1 MKCFLKI
8 LAQIS
13 GDARPESHGLRSGA
27 LIVLAGALLGGCAV
41 VPANQSLLT
50 DGQAGEMREVMARKD
65 RIVHLSR
72 PEADDHKPVLLLLH
86 GATDDPTEM
95 MAIVQAWRGK
105 YDVFLYSYNYHE
117 RVQAVAAK
125 LVGELKCL
133 KAKKPFAGG
142 LTVVTFSYSAI
153 VFRTAVVRADDPALF
168 AGVSLVQLVP
178 TAGGSFLA
186 RSLRNP
192 LVVFLVSLTSQ
203 PSTAERPYGRF
214 AEEIWGGA
222 GSKKFYAAIP
232 PERMHT
238 ILIEADEHSLAGVKN
253 LQIQAHYHN
262 GLGPNVVVIPKS
274 FGVTHDYFPTN
285 PVGRAYLRKVLE
297 TLPATADNGPA
308 TTPASA
314 PGIFARTRLIPGAE
328 NSGAGVVQ

>member
-1 MKCFLKI
+1 MKIFL
-8 LAQIS
+8 Q
-13 GDARPESHGLRSGA
+13 LRGQVCA
-27 LIVLAGALLGGCAV
+27 LVWLALLGALFTGCAV
-41 VPANQSLLT
+41 VPANQSLLQ
-50 DGQAGEMREVMARKD
+50 DGQPGLMHAVMERKD
-65 RIVHLSR
+65 RLVHLSR
-72 PEADDHKPVLLLLH
+72 PAANDHKPVLLLLH

-95 MAIVQAWRGK
+95 MEIVQEWRGK

-117 RVQAVAAK
+117 HVQTLAAK
-125 LVGELKCL
+125 LVDELKRL
-133 KAKKPFAGG
+133 KAQTHFSTN
-142 LTVVTFSYSAI
+142 LTIVTFSYSAI
-153 VFRTAVVRADDPALF
+153 VFRTAVIQADDPAVF
-168 AGVSLVQLVP
+168 AGVSLMQLVP

-297 TLPATADNGPA
+297 ALPATADNGPA
-308 TTPASA
+308 PTPASA
-314 PGIFARTRLIPGAE
+314 PGIFAHTRLIPGAE
-328 NSGAGVVQ
+328 DFRAGVVQ

>member
-1 MKCFLKI
+1 MKFFLKSWRQI
-8 LAQIS
+8 PALAS
-13 GDARPESHGLRSGA
+13 LGLVG
-27 LIVLAGALLGGCAV
+27 GLLGGCAV
-41 VPANQSLLT
+41 VPANQSLLE
-50 DGQAGEMREVMARKD
+50 DGQPGVLKAVMERKD
-65 RIVHLSR
+65 RLVHLSR
-72 PEADDHKPVLLLLH
+72 PAADDHKPALLLLH

-95 MAIVQAWRGK
+95 MDIVQEWRGK

-117 RVQAVAAK
+117 HVQTLAAR
-125 LVGELKCL
+125 LVDELKRL
-133 KAKKPFAGG
+133 KARNNFPSG

-153 VFRTAVVRADDPALF
+153 VFRTAVIQADDPAVF

-186 RSLRNP
+186 RGLRNP

-222 GSKKFYAAIP
+222 GSQKFYAAIP

-297 TLPATADNGPA
+297 TLPATADSGPA

-314 PGIFARTRLIPGAE
+314 PGIFAHTRLIPGAE

>member
-1 MKCFLKI
+1 MVGLMKFFPI
-8 LAQIS
+8 SAAQLP
-13 GDARPESHGLRSGA
+13 G
-27 LIVLAGALLGGCAV
+27 LAGLVLGATLFTGCAV
-41 VPANQSLLT
+41 VPVNQSLLQ
-50 DGQAGEMREVMARKD
+50 DGQPGLLQAVMQRKD
-65 RIVHLSR
+65 RIVPLSR
-72 PEADDHKPVLLLLH
+72 PEASAGRPALLLLH

-95 MAIVQAWRGK
+95 MEIVQEWRGK

-117 RVQAVAAK
+117 HVQTLAAR
-125 LVGELKCL
+125 LVDELKRL
-133 KAKKPFAGG
+133 KARIHFSTN
-142 LTVVTFSYSAI
+142 LTIVTFSYSAI
-153 VFRTAVVRADDPALF
+153 VFRKAVIQADDPALF
-168 AGVSLVQLVP
+168 TGVSLVQLVP

-186 RSLRNP
+186 RGLRNP

-274 FGVTHDYFPTN
+274 FGVTHDYFPTS

-297 TLPATADNGPA
+297 ALPATADNGPA
-308 TTPASA
+308 PTPASA
-314 PGIFARTRLIPGAE
+314 PGIFAHTRLIPGAE
-328 NSGAGVVQ
+328 DFRAGVVQ